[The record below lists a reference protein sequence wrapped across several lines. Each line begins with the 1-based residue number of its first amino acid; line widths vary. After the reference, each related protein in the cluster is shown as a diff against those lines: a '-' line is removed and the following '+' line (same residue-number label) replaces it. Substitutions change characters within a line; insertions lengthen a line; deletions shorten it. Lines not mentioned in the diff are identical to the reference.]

1 MHVETQGT
9 GADLVMIHGWAMH
22 AGIFAAFARALAPHF
37 RLHLVDLP
45 GHGFSR
51 DDAGSLD
58 PAECARRIAEEVP
71 RAIWLGWSLGGLVA
85 MRAALDTPA
94 KIRGLVLIS
103 SSPRFVVGKDWT
115 FGVAPS
121 VFAEFGAGLA
131 EDYRG
136 TIERFLALETLGAE
150 HARADLRALKADV
163 FARGEPAMS
172 ALTEGLRVLDATDLR
187 SDLSRIRVPS
197 LWIAGR
203 RDRLVDPDAMKWAAE
218 RSGGRYVECN
228 SGHAP
233 FLGHAD
239 VLADA
244 IVRFA
249 AELSP

>member
-1 MHVETQGT
+1 MHVETQGA

-22 AGIFAAFARALAPHF
+22 SGIFAGFARALAPHF

-45 GHGFSR
+45 GHGYSR

-58 PAECARRIAEEVP
+58 PAECARRIAENVP

-85 MRAALDTPA
+85 MRAALDEPA
-94 KIRGLVLIS
+94 QVRGLVLIS
-103 SSPRFVVGKDWT
+103 SSPRFVIGDDWT
-115 FGVAPS
+115 HGVAPS

-131 EDYRG
+131 DDYRG
-136 TIERFLALETLGAE
+136 TIERFLALETLGSD
-150 HARADLRALKADV
+150 HARGELRALKADV
-163 FARGEPAMS
+163 FARGEPVMS
-172 ALTEGLRVLDATDLR
+172 ALTEGLRVLDATDFR
-187 SDLSRIRVPS
+187 ADLSRLRVPS

-203 RDRLVDPDAMKWAAE
+203 RDRLVDADAMTWAAAQT
-218 RSGGRYVECN
+218 GGRSVECN

-239 VLADA
+239 SLAET

-249 AELSP
+249 SELSA

>member
-1 MHVETQGT
+1 MRIETQGA

-22 AGIFAAFARALAPHF
+22 AGIFAGLARALAPNF

-45 GHGFSR
+45 GHGYSR

-58 PAECARRIAEEVP
+58 PADCARRIAEQTP

-85 MRAALDTPA
+85 MRAALDEA
-94 KIRGLVLIS
+94 ERVRGLVLIS
-103 SSPRFVVGKDWT
+103 SSPRFVTGDDWT
-115 FGVAPS
+115 CGVAPS

-131 EDYRG
+131 HDYRG
-136 TIERFLALETLGAE
+136 TIERFLALETLGAD
-150 HARADLRALKADV
+150 HARAELRALKADV
-163 FARGEPAMS
+163 FAHGEPAMA

-187 SDLSRIRVPS
+187 ADIARIRAPS

-203 RDRLVDPDAMKWAAE
+203 RDRLVSADAMQWAAAQT
-218 RSGGRYVECN
+218 GGRYTECN

-239 VLADA
+239 ALAA
-244 IVRFA
+244 SIAAFA
-249 AELSP
+249 RELPP

>member
-1 MHVETQGT
+1 MHIETQGS

-22 AGIFAAFARALAPHF
+22 AGIFAGFSRALAPHF

-58 PAECARRIAEEVP
+58 PIECARRIAEEVP

-85 MRAALDTPA
+85 MRAALDTQ
-94 KIRGLVLIS
+94 KVRGLVLIS
-103 SSPRFVVGKDWT
+103 SSPHFVVGKDWT

-136 TIERFLALETLGAE
+136 TIERFLALETLGAV
-150 HARADLRALKADV
+150 HARAVLRALKADV

-239 VLADA
+239 VLA
-244 IVRFA
+244 
-249 AELSP
+249 